1 MKNKLYNEIK
11 NELKKRRENTKYF
24 NRDFF
29 NKWIQAQKEREK
41 AMQAGKDESYKK
53 DNITLYHSFDPIYE
67 SDLYNKNSG
76 CYCEFLAIVHE
87 YNKRL
92 INL

>member
-24 NRDFF
+24 NREFF
-29 NKWIQAQKEREK
+29 NKWIQAQKERKK
-41 AMQAGKDESYKK
+41 AIQAGTDESYIK
-53 DNITLYHSFDPIYE
+53 DNITLFHYFDSIYN
-67 SDLYNKNSG
+67 SDLYIKNGG
-76 CYCEFLAIVHE
+76 CYCEFLTVVSD
-87 YNKRL
+87 YNEKL